1 MPRLASG
8 KFSPL
13 ITRRAFTLVELLVVI
28 AIIGLLSSVAVVSLS
43 GARIK
48 ARDAKRLADI
58 AQIRKALEL
67 YYADNNQYPASGG
80 AVSPN
85 NVWTNSID
93 SSWATFQTALA
104 PYLAVLPKDP
114 IQSASGF
121 PSDPNIYGYGYF
133 SIGYGC
139 DRQWYMMVYRLEAGD
154 GLVDRAVRACDGSLF
169 AYGDVVNPSK
179 VKTVGQVAK

>member
-1 MPRLASG
+1 MPRVRVKFAPLA
-8 KFSPL
+8 
-13 ITRRAFTLVELLVVI
+13 IRRAFTLVELLVVI

-43 GARIK
+43 GARSK

-58 AQIRKALEL
+58 VQIRKALEL
-67 YYADNNQYPASGG
+67 YYSVNNQYPASGG

-114 IQSASGF
+114 TQSSSGF
-121 PSDPNIYGYGYF
+121 PSDPNTYGYGYF
-133 SIGYGC
+133 SVGYGC
-139 DRQWYMMVYRLEAGD
+139 DLQWYMMVYRLENGD
-154 GLVDRAVRACDGSLF
+154 GLPDRPIRTCDGTTF
-169 AYGDVVNPSK
+169 AYGDSVNPSK
-179 VKTVGQVAK
+179 VKTVGQLAGK